1 MSNSSKTYNTFEEW
15 KAAFT
20 HHCVIKPNKMTTADI
35 AQVAHEINKEYCL
48 AIGDSSQLPWDEAP
62 AWQKESAVLGV
73 MFHVE
78 NPNAG
83 PDASHNSW
91 MKQKID
97 TGWKYGEVKDA
108 DKKEHPCIV
117 PFEDLPMQQQFKDYL
132 FRQVVHS
139 LKKFL

>member
-1 MSNSSKTYNTFEEW
+1 MKIT
-15 KAAFT
+15 
-20 HHCVIKPNKMTTADI
+20 DI

-48 AIGDSSQLPWDEAP
+48 AMGDSSQLPWDEAP

-78 NPNAG
+78 NPDAG

-97 TGWKYGEVKDA
+97 TGWKYGEVKYA

>member
-1 MSNSSKTYNTFEEW
+1 MSNSSKTYNPVEEW

-20 HHCVIKPNKMTTADI
+20 HHCVIKPKKMTTADI

-62 AWQKESAVLGV
+62 AWQKESALLGV

-78 NPNAG
+78 NPDAG

>member
-1 MSNSSKTYNTFEEW
+1 
-15 KAAFT
+15 
-20 HHCVIKPNKMTTADI
+20 MTTADI

-62 AWQKESAVLGV
+62 AWQKESALLGV

-78 NPNAG
+78 NPDAG

>member
-1 MSNSSKTYNTFEEW
+1 
-15 KAAFT
+15 
-20 HHCVIKPNKMTTADI
+20 MTTADI

-62 AWQKESAVLGV
+62 AWQKKSAVLGV

-97 TGWKYGEVKDA
+97 TGWVYGEVKDA

>member
-1 MSNSSKTYNTFEEW
+1 
-15 KAAFT
+15 
-20 HHCVIKPNKMTTADI
+20 MTVQEI
-35 AQVAHEINKEYCL
+35 AQVAHEVNKAYCE
-48 AIGDSSQLPWDEAP
+48 AMGDNTQTSWADAP

-83 PDASHNSW
+83 PHASHNSW

-97 TGWKYGEVKDA
+97 TGWVYGEVKDA

>member
-1 MSNSSKTYNTFEEW
+1 
-15 KAAFT
+15 
-20 HHCVIKPNKMTTADI
+20 MTTADI

-78 NPNAG
+78 NPDAG

>member
-1 MSNSSKTYNTFEEW
+1 
-15 KAAFT
+15 
-20 HHCVIKPNKMTTADI
+20 MTTADI

-97 TGWKYGEVKDA
+97 TGWKYGKVKDA

>member
-1 MSNSSKTYNTFEEW
+1 
-15 KAAFT
+15 
-20 HHCVIKPNKMTTADI
+20 MTTADI

>member
-1 MSNSSKTYNTFEEW
+1 
-15 KAAFT
+15 
-20 HHCVIKPNKMTTADI
+20 MTVQEI

-48 AIGDSSQLPWDEAP
+48 AMGDSSQLPWDEAP

-97 TGWKYGEVKDA
+97 TGWVYGEFKDA

>member
-1 MSNSSKTYNTFEEW
+1 MSNNSKTYNTVEEW

-20 HHCVIKPNKMTTADI
+20 HHCVIKPKKMTTADI

-97 TGWKYGEVKDA
+97 TGWVYGEVKDA

>member
-1 MSNSSKTYNTFEEW
+1 
-15 KAAFT
+15 
-20 HHCVIKPNKMTTADI
+20 MTTADI

-132 FRQVVHS
+132 FRQIVHS